1 MNNNIME
8 ATMFFGFLLLILILS
23 AIGAYCRKLAAADTI
38 GAVCLIIC
46 VIYWVIWFYALTVY

>member
-1 MNNNIME
+1 MNNIIE

-23 AIGAYCRKLAAADTI
+23 GIGAYCRKLAAADTI